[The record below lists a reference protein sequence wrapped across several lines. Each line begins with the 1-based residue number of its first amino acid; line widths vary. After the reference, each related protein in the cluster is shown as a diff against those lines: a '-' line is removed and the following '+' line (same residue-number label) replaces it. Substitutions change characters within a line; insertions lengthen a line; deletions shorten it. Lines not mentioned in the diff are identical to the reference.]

1 MRTNRLPQTSFAMGI
16 ALVLA
21 TAGAMSAQTASV
33 VLGEGTVEIFDTDGD
48 SAVLIDNGA
57 DYTAGGEGR
66 SANLNLRGSDG
77 PTTLFYNAFQAE
89 LILGGGTHEGLLLL
103 KDDDGLTTTIDLD
116 GRTGLIELG
125 GVGEDGDLTVHDATD
140 AVTIRLNGAAGT
152 VTNSLDG
159 NGLVKAWARI
169 RQDGTT
175 ESCWRCTA
183 SSYSAPFG
191 DYTITFSVDIGD
203 RPKSATGETVLG
215 EFPLDPGVLTVHSTA
230 ANNVVVRSRDL
241 DGLIAARPFSLV
253 IY

>member
-1 MRTNRLPQTSFAMGI
+1 MKTNRLCG
-16 ALVLA
+16 
-21 TAGAMSAQTASV
+21 V
-33 VLGEGTVEIFDTDGD
+33 VLGAAVAAMLTMPVVARSQNVSIDNGEVQITDTDGD

-57 DYTAGGEGR
+57 DYTAGGNGR
-66 SANLNLRGSDG
+66 SASLSLAGSDG
-77 PTTLFYNAFQAE
+77 PTTLFYNAFQAQ

-103 KDDDGLTTTIDLD
+103 KDDDGVTTTIDLD

-125 GVGEDGDLTVHDATD
+125 GPSEDGDLTVLDGTE

-169 RQDGTT
+169 RLDGAI

-183 SSYSAPFG
+183 SSYAAAFG
-191 DYTITFSVDIGD
+191 DYTVTFSVDIGD
-203 RPKSATGETVLG
+203 RPNTATGETVTG
-215 EFPLDPGVLTVHSTA
+215 EIPLDPAVLTVHSTA
-230 ANNVVVRSRDL
+230 VNNVVVRSRDL
-241 DGLIAARPFSLV
+241 DGLIVARPFSLV